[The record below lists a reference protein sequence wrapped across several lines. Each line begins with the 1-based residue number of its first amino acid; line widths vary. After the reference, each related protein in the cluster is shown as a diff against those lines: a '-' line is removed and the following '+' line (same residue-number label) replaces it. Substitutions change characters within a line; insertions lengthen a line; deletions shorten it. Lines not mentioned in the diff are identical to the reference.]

1 MKKKY
6 IGIIVCVV
14 VIIAATIGMVLLKNS
29 SAKKEAKIETITIP
43 SVEKV
48 FINGKIV
55 PNESK
60 KIYLDIASGE
70 VSSVSVKNGETVKKG
85 DVLFTYKNDKLDT
98 QIKDLELQ
106 LKSAKEQK
114 TDLLKKKDELDKK
127 AKEDKEKLEKIKN
140 ESLNSGKVPGAI
152 EGVNPMAGSISG
164 DSIDIQAI
172 DKQINLLENQIKN
185 LKSSKYK
192 EVTAPIN
199 GIVTINK
206 DNQNVQEPY
215 MIIQSNNLYVDGVVN
230 EKDQQKVKKNQK
242 VDVSILA
249 NNKNIKG
256 KIISVSDIPENS
268 AASLDPKS
276 SQNMSFY
283 KVDIDLDLDSQKG
296 IVDGFHVQATV
307 NLDEKDITIPK
318 SAVLDENGKKY
329 VYIVSDNKLKKA
341 FVTVT
346 EDKDNYIV
354 KEGLNSGE
362 KVVKTPD
369 STMKEGMEA

>member
-6 IGIIVCVV
+6 IGIIVCAV

-29 SAKKEAKIETITIP
+29 SSKKDAKIETITIP

-48 FINGKIV
+48 FINGKVV

-114 TDLLKKKDELDKK
+114 SDLLKKKDELDKK
-127 AKEDKEKLEKIKN
+127 AKEDKEKLEKLKN
-140 ESLNSGKVPGAI
+140 ESLNSGKVPEAL
-152 EGVNPMAGSISG
+152 EGVNPIAGNISG
-164 DSIDIQAI
+164 DSIDTNAI

-215 MIIQSNNLYVDGVVN
+215 MIIGSSDLYVDGVVN
-230 EKDQQKVKKNQK
+230 EKDQQKVKKDQK

-283 KVDIDLDLDSQKG
+283 KVDIDLDSQKG

-318 SAVLDENGKKY
+318 SAVLDDNGKKY

-341 FVTVT
+341 FVTVA

-354 KEGLNSGE
+354 KEGLNSGD

-369 STMKEGMEA
+369 TTMKEGMEA

>member
-114 TDLLKKKDELDKK
+114 SDLLKKKDELDKK

-140 ESLNSGKVPGAI
+140 ESLNSGKVPEAI

-164 DSIDIQAI
+164 DSIDTQAI

-185 LKSSKYK
+185 LKASKYK

-283 KVDIDLDLDSQKG
+283 KVDIDLDSQKG

>member
-114 TDLLKKKDELDKK
+114 SDLLKKKEELDKK

-164 DSIDIQAI
+164 DSIDTQAI

-283 KVDIDLDLDSQKG
+283 KVDIDLDSQKG

>member
-114 TDLLKKKDELDKK
+114 SDLLKKKDELDKK

-164 DSIDIQAI
+164 DSIDTQAI

-283 KVDIDLDLDSQKG
+283 KVDIDLDSQKG

>member
-6 IGIIVCVV
+6 IGIIVCAVV
-14 VIIAATIGMVLLKNS
+14 VIAATVGMVLLKNS
-29 SAKKEAKIETITIP
+29 SSKKEGKIETITIP

-60 KIYLDIASGE
+60 KVYLDIASGE

-106 LKSAKEQK
+106 LKSSKEQK
-114 TDLLKKKDELDKK
+114 ADLLKKKEELDKK
-127 AKEDKEKLEKIKN
+127 AKENKENLEKLKN
-140 ESLNSGKVPGAI
+140 ESINSGKVPEATKGS
-152 EGVNPMAGSISG
+152 NPMVGSELTGS
-164 DSIDIQAI
+164 SIDTGAI
-172 DKQINLLENQIKN
+172 DKQISLIEGQIKN

-192 EVTAPIN
+192 EVTAPID

-215 MIIQSNNLYVDGVVN
+215 MIIQSSNLYVDGVVN
-230 EKDQQKVKKNQK
+230 EKDQQKVKKDQK

-283 KVDIDLDLDSQKG
+283 KVDIDLDSQKG

-329 VYIVSDNKLKKA
+329 VYTISDNKLKKV
-341 FVTVT
+341 FVTVS

-354 KEGLNSGE
+354 KEGLNSGD
-362 KVVKTPD
+362 KVVKIPD
-369 STMKEGMEA
+369 STMKEGMEP

>member
-114 TDLLKKKDELDKK
+114 SDLLKKKDELDNK

-164 DSIDIQAI
+164 DSIDTQAI

-283 KVDIDLDLDSQKG
+283 KVDIDLDSQKG

-346 EDKDNYIV
+346 EEKDNYIV

>member
-164 DSIDIQAI
+164 DSIDTQAI

-283 KVDIDLDLDSQKG
+283 KVDIDLDSQKG

>member
-114 TDLLKKKDELDKK
+114 SDLLKKKDELDKK

-140 ESLNSGKVPGAI
+140 ESLNSGKVPEAI

-164 DSIDIQAI
+164 DSIDTQAI

-242 VDVSILA
+242 VDISILA

-283 KVDIDLDLDSQKG
+283 KVDIDLDSQKG

>member
-152 EGVNPMAGSISG
+152 EGVNPMAGNISG
-164 DSIDIQAI
+164 DSIDTQAI

-283 KVDIDLDLDSQKG
+283 KVDIDLDSQKG

>member
-114 TDLLKKKDELDKK
+114 SDLLKKKDELDKK

-140 ESLNSGKVPGAI
+140 ESLNSGKVPEAI

-164 DSIDIQAI
+164 DSIDTQAI

-283 KVDIDLDLDSQKG
+283 KVDIDLDSQKG

-346 EDKDNYIV
+346 EEKDKYIV